1 MIVLQPHGRSSKEVP
16 VSIIGGLDVHR
27 RQITYDWI
35 DTETGQQRQGRLAP
49 ASREHLRG
57 WLEQF
62 AGQQAAFALEG
73 CTGWRYV
80 VEELQLAGITAHLAE
95 PADTR
100 ALRGRKRHAK
110 TDRADARH
118 LRELLIG
125 GRLPESWIPPTHV
138 LEARTQVRLYKA
150 LVDQRTAWQQR
161 IHAVLF
167 HHGVPAAS
175 DLLVEQRRQ
184 RLTQGAGLTPTAHQA
199 VLVALRM
206 VDAIDAELDRLRAE
220 LTHLA
225 RHQPGCRALCGL
237 YGVGPITAVAIWAEL
252 GDAGRFSSS
261 RHAVRHTGLD
271 VTVYASDDKRAPGHL
286 ARQGPAVL
294 RWALF
299 EAAQCAARASSPDH
313 AYYTQVKARLG
324 GNRAALSVA
333 RKLARRCY
341 HLLRTL
347 GDDALAPV
355 AGSHRSAAAVA

>member
-1 MIVLQPHGRSSKEVP
+1 M
-16 VSIIGGLDVHR
+16 SIIGGLDVHR

-118 LRELLIG
+118 LRDLLMG

-138 LEARTQVRLYKA
+138 LEARPQVRLYKA